1 MLDMKNLIQIA
12 GVLHFGLLLASAL
25 TPRVLDWRT
34 ELRPLSAL
42 SRHLIWVHGSFI
54 VFIIIAFGTLSIV
67 QAHNLADGSSLARW
81 VCGMI
86 ALFWLARLV
95 VQLFIF
101 DARPFLMNLGL
112 KLGYHGL
119 TVVFTYFVVVYS
131 LAAIEFDLFRVPI
144 PPFAGMRG
152 AL

>member
-1 MLDMKNLIQIA
+1 LKEVAVLDMKNLIQIA

-42 SRHLIWVHGSFI
+42 SRHLIWVHGAFI
-54 VFIIIAFGTLSIV
+54 VFTIIAFGTLSLA
-67 QAHNLADGSSLARW
+67 QAQNLADGSSLARW
-81 VCGMI
+81 VCGII

-101 DARPFLMNLGL
+101 DAKPFLTNFGL

-119 TVVFTYFVVVYS
+119 TAVFVYFSVVFGC
-131 LAAIEFDLFRVPI
+131 AAFLPR
-144 PPFAGMRG
+144 A
-152 AL
+152 A